1 MIKRLENPNK
11 PAYREL
17 KNFILGRD
25 FPWMWIESNVGN
37 TSDNPNTNFG
47 LYTHSLLNR
56 PDDGSKYVFSKKN
69 SPYTDN
75 AWAAISEILDY
86 NNIFPRVLYRL
97 CVNCSHPTETGEAS
111 NIHTD
116 HDYPHTNMLIYL
128 TDTNGGDTFVEGE
141 PFPGKEDDVILFE
154 GRHNHKPPKSGRRIV
169 IVATMLFLDNDLNRE

>member
-1 MIKRLENPNK
+1 MIKVLKNPNK

-25 FPWMWIESNVGN
+25 FPWMHLESNVEGAA
-37 TSDNPNTNFG
+37 SKSNFPV
-47 LYTHSLLNR
+47 YTHALIRR
-56 PDDGSKYVFSKKN
+56 PDDGSKHVYSKKV
-69 SPYTDN
+69 SPYADN
-75 AWAAISEILDY
+75 AWEAISEILDY
-86 NNIFPRVLYRL
+86 NNVFPRVLYRL

-116 HDYPHTNMLIYL
+116 HAYPHTNMLIYL

-154 GRHNHKPPKSGRRIV
+154 GKHNHKPPKSGRRIV